1 MLLPMGPGML
11 QPGAVPVPEA
21 LKDKYVYG
29 WYFMVL
35 LLIGVGVGEAV
46 GGDAM
51 AAFFFFFLAC
61 MFLYLVVDNCK
72 NMSMYCLLLVGIM
85 VGFQA
90 LFEFMSLLAVING
103 RTSETTT
110 VKGGNVDNTNGG
122 TNEITYVTK
131 VTTHPLFDKSMG
143 QKYNIQSATMVASPI
158 VLVLSTL
165 LCYISYNSYSA
176 SLFEDDEETGP
187 INGAYGGSY
196 GGGYGGQVVQSGRPP
211 QSQRHVPQPTRIFEG
226 AGQRLGS

>member
-1 MLLPMGPGML
+1 MGPGAM
-11 QPGAVPVPEA
+11 QPGLVPVPEA
-21 LKDKYVYG
+21 LKNKYVYG

-46 GGDAM
+46 GGDVM

-61 MFLYLVVDNCK
+61 MFSYLVLDNCK

-90 LFEFMSLLAVING
+90 LFEFMSLLAVVNG
-103 RTSETTT
+103 RTNEITT
-110 VKGGNVDNTNGG
+110 VKGGNVDNTNSD
-122 TNEITYVTK
+122 TNEITYITK

-143 QKYNIQSATMVASPI
+143 QKYNIQSATLVASPI
-158 VLVLSTL
+158 VLLLCTL

-187 INGAYGGSY
+187 INGAFGGGYS
-196 GGGYGGQVVQSGRPP
+196 GGYGGHAAQLGRQP
-211 QSQRHVPQPTRIFEG
+211 QSQRPVPQPTRIFEG